1 MQLIACTYM
10 LKIIKNNEI
19 LDSTENLILQLASLI
34 TVKGHFI
41 FYGSHSSVIFFLI
54 IPQIFQSQAEL
65 NCLLTYTTSVANNIS
80 PVNINHK
87 KKRKKRVQCLLWD
100 SVPNHTLS
108 DHKKIPLR
116 ISGLIGKYMSNQDF
130 WVGLYQSS
138 NRVSRENILKECT
151 MTRRAWS
158 NQPFLML

>member
-65 NCLLTYTTSVANNIS
+65 NCLLTYITSVANNIS

-87 KKRKKRVQCLLWD
+87 KK
-100 SVPNHTLS
+100 
-108 DHKKIPLR
+108 
-116 ISGLIGKYMSNQDF
+116 
-130 WVGLYQSS
+130 
-138 NRVSRENILKECT
+138 KEIFSYF
-151 MTRRAWS
+151 RSHR
-158 NQPFLML
+158 QVHE

>member
-1 MQLIACTYM
+1 MKYWIALRTWSYSW
-10 LKIIKNNEI
+10 L
-19 LDSTENLILQLASLI
+19 LSLQSKATSFFMVPI
-34 TVKGHFI
+34 AVW
-41 FYGSHSSVIFFLI
+41 FFLI

-65 NCLLTYTTSVANNIS
+65 NCLLTYTTSVANIS

-100 SVPNHTLS
+100 NVPNHTLS
-108 DHKKIPLR
+108 DHKKIPLC

-138 NRVSRENILKECT
+138 NHVSRENILKECT